1 MLGLPEHPALCEPMR
16 FRKAGCFFI
25 FSQIKILKTINP
37 KTKFNM
43 KRTLQTLLFALM
55 SIMMPIGAS
64 AHDFEVD
71 GIYYNITDSE
81 FMTVEVTYSGTNH
94 DAVVNEYTG
103 EVAIPVT
110 VTHGGEVY
118 RVTSIDNYAFSYCSS
133 LTSITIPNSLRSIG
147 INAFHGC
154 SKLTSI
160 TIPVSVTSINRG
172 AFYGCS
178 SLTSVTFPENSQ
190 LISIFDEAFY
200 GCSKLT
206 SITIPVSVTSISERA
221 FYGCSSL
228 TSVTFPE
235 NSQLISILDEAF
247 YDCSKLTSI
256 TIPSGLTSIMKSTFC
271 RCSSLTSITIPKSV
285 TSIGQN
291 AFYDCSSLTNITI
304 SESVTS
310 IGQNAFRGCSSLA
323 SITIPG
329 SVTTLPLGTF
339 AECKSLTNVT
349 INEGVTSIGNSSF
362 SDCSKLLSIIIPS
375 SVKSIGDS
383 TFDFCS
389 SFTDVHYLG
398 SAEQWN
404 DISIGSDNDAL
415 TKATRH
421 YYDANG
427 FCTDKDHKG
436 EYEPAT
442 LNAEGYYEIENGGQ
456 LFWFAQQVN
465 GGGEEGRYLNAIL
478 KQDIDLE
485 GRPWTPIGTSGGTD
499 SQSFRGVF
507 DGNGKTIRGLY
518 VNAQRSALGFFGEVR
533 KGVVK
538 DFTIYGDV
546 FLNGKYNYIGGV
558 IGSACGIQGENGST
572 ISGITS
578 YVNVTLGEGTHGS
591 NHVAGLI
598 GYVNHNTTVDRCMW
612 LGTLD
617 LDIYR
622 AQDGVG
628 GLIGKANAQ
637 YCGTI
642 SNCAAYGT
650 IRTAYK
656 SGSYVNPSDN
666 KPFTNI
672 FIGGIVSNSLAEATT
687 NLENCIWAGKIVNET
702 NLNSEAHISA
712 IGTLNGT
719 GSVTNCYHLQGS
731 APYVTTHN
739 AHNTGIVSFTAKE
752 LASGEVAYNLGE
764 AWGQAIGTD
773 VYPIL
778 DGEKVYCDYL
788 SCAEDAQA
796 VYTNDA
802 NASNQKPEHNHVDG
816 VCTMCGHIDTAGG
829 VIISDGQQT
838 AFIIAEDVEVP
849 SITYTRTL
857 PNLKWNAL
865 YVPFEIPVSELTDNY
880 DVAYINDIRSYDDD
894 ENGELDRMTMEIIKL
909 SSGTL
914 HANHPYLI
922 RAKNE
927 DAKNMNLVL
936 TDATLYKTV
945 ENSFTCS
952 SMYMDFKVTGS
963 YNSLSAKDLEG
974 KYAISE
980 DGAWQLLNKGT
991 TLKPFRLYMEMTPR
1005 DGSPVKVES
1014 AALSRI
1020 RISVQG
1026 EEDGA
1031 TGIEMVDTPQHE
1043 ADGAFFDL
1051 SGRKVKAPVKGGIYI
1066 RNGKKILVK

>member
-1 MLGLPEHPALCEPMR
+1 
-16 FRKAGCFFI
+16 
-25 FSQIKILKTINP
+25 
-37 KTKFNM
+37 M

-55 SIMMPIGAS
+55 SILMPIGAS

-71 GIYYNITDSE
+71 GIYYNITNS
-81 FMTVEVTYSGTNH
+81 MSMIVEVTYSGTDY
-94 DAVVNEYTG
+94 DAVTNEYTG

-118 RVTSIDNYAFSYCSS
+118 SVTSINDYAFSYCSSLTNITIPDGVISINGHAFSYCSS
-133 LTSITIPNSLRSIG
+133 LTSITIP
-147 INAFHGC
+147 
-154 SKLTSI
+154 
-160 TIPVSVTSINRG
+160 VSVTFISNG

-190 LISIFDEAFY
+190 LISIKDEAFY

-206 SITIPVSVTSISERA
+206 SITIPVSVTSINKRA

-228 TSVTFPE
+228 TSVIFPE
-235 NSQLISILDEAF
+235 KSQLISILDEAF
-247 YDCSKLTSI
+247 SDCSKLTSI

-271 RCSSLTSITIPKSV
+271 GCSSLTSITIPNSVTSIGEKAFYDCSSLTNITIPNSV

-304 SESVTS
+304 PNSVTS
-310 IGQNAFRGCSSLA
+310 IGQNAFRGCLSLA

-339 AECKSLTNVT
+339 ADCESLTNVT

-362 SDCSKLLSIIIPS
+362 SGCSKLLSIIIPS
-375 SVKSIGDS
+375 SVKSIGDY
-383 TFDFCS
+383 TFYLCS

-398 SAEQWN
+398 SAEQWKA
-404 DISIGSDNDAL
+404 ISIGSDNDAF
-415 TKATRH
+415 TNATRH
-421 YYDANG
+421 YYNANG
-427 FCTDKDHKG
+427 FCTDTDHNG

-465 GGGEEGRYLNAIL
+465 EGGEAGRYLNAIL
-478 KQDIDLE
+478 MQDIDLE
-485 GRPWTPIGTSGGTD
+485 DRPWTPIGTSGGTD
-499 SQSFRGVF
+499 SQSFSGVF

-558 IGSACGIQGENGST
+558 IGSACGIQGENGSI

-666 KPFTNI
+666 QPFTNI

-816 VCTMCGHIDTAGG
+816 VCTMCGHVDTAGG
-829 VIISDGQQT
+829 VIIRDGQQT
-838 AFIIAEDVEVP
+838 AFIIAEDVEMP
-849 SITYTRTL
+849 SLTYTRTL
-857 PNLKWNAL
+857 PNRMWNAL
-865 YVPFEIPVSELTDNY
+865 YVPFEIPVSALTDNY
-880 DVAYINDIRSYDDD
+880 DVAYINDIRSYD
-894 ENGELDRMTMEIIKL
+894 ENEDGALDRMTMEPIGMVCRK
-909 SSGTL
+909 
-914 HANHPYLI
+914 
-922 RAKNE
+922 
-927 DAKNMNLVL
+927 
-936 TDATLYKTV
+936 
-945 ENSFTCS
+945 
-952 SMYMDFKVTGS
+952 GS
-963 YNSLSAKDLEG
+963 
-974 KYAISE
+974 
-980 DGAWQLLNKGT
+980 
-991 TLKPFRLYMEMTPR
+991 
-1005 DGSPVKVES
+1005 
-1014 AALSRI
+1014 
-1020 RISVQG
+1020 
-1026 EEDGA
+1026 
-1031 TGIEMVDTPQHE
+1031 
-1043 ADGAFFDL
+1043 
-1051 SGRKVKAPVKGGIYI
+1051 
-1066 RNGKKILVK
+1066 RNRN

>member
-1 MLGLPEHPALCEPMR
+1 M
-16 FRKAGCFFI
+16 
-25 FSQIKILKTINP
+25 
-37 KTKFNM
+37 
-43 KRTLQTLLFALM
+43 
-55 SIMMPIGAS
+55 
-64 AHDFEVD
+64 
-71 GIYYNITDSE
+71 
-81 FMTVEVTYSGTNH
+81 
-94 DAVVNEYTG
+94 
-103 EVAIPVT
+103 
-110 VTHGGEVY
+110 
-118 RVTSIDNYAFSYCSS
+118 
-133 LTSITIPNSLRSIG
+133 
-147 INAFHGC
+147 
-154 SKLTSI
+154 
-160 TIPVSVTSINRG
+160 
-172 AFYGCS
+172 
-178 SLTSVTFPENSQ
+178 
-190 LISIFDEAFY
+190 
-200 GCSKLT
+200 
-206 SITIPVSVTSISERA
+206 
-221 FYGCSSL
+221 
-228 TSVTFPE
+228 
-235 NSQLISILDEAF
+235 
-247 YDCSKLTSI
+247 
-256 TIPSGLTSIMKSTFC
+256 
-271 RCSSLTSITIPKSV
+271 
-285 TSIGQN
+285 
-291 AFYDCSSLTNITI
+291 
-304 SESVTS
+304 
-310 IGQNAFRGCSSLA
+310 
-323 SITIPG
+323 
-329 SVTTLPLGTF
+329 
-339 AECKSLTNVT
+339 
-349 INEGVTSIGNSSF
+349 
-362 SDCSKLLSIIIPS
+362 
-375 SVKSIGDS
+375 
-383 TFDFCS
+383 
-389 SFTDVHYLG
+389 
-398 SAEQWN
+398 
-404 DISIGSDNDAL
+404 
-415 TKATRH
+415 
-421 YYDANG
+421 
-427 FCTDKDHKG
+427 
-436 EYEPAT
+436 
-442 LNAEGYYEIENGGQ
+442 
-456 LFWFAQQVN
+456 
-465 GGGEEGRYLNAIL
+465 
-478 KQDIDLE
+478 
-485 GRPWTPIGTSGGTD
+485 
-499 SQSFRGVF
+499 
-507 DGNGKTIRGLY
+507 
-518 VNAQRSALGFFGEVR
+518 
-533 KGVVK
+533 
-538 DFTIYGDV
+538 
-546 FLNGKYNYIGGV
+546 
-558 IGSACGIQGENGST
+558 
-572 ISGITS
+572 
-578 YVNVTLGEGTHGS
+578 
-591 NHVAGLI
+591 I

-816 VCTMCGHIDTAGG
+816 VCTMCGHVDTAGG

-849 SITYTRTL
+849 SLTYTRTL

-865 YVPFEIPVSELTDNY
+865 YVPFEIPVSALTDNY
-880 DVAYINDIRSYDDD
+880 DVAYINDIRSYD
-894 ENGELDRMTMEIIKL
+894 ENEDGALDRMTMEIIKL

-927 DAKNMNLVL
+927 EAMDMNLIL
-936 TDATLYKTV
+936 TRATLYKTV

-963 YNSLSAKDLEG
+963 YNSLSAENLEG

-980 DGAWQLLNKGT
+980 DGVWQLLNEGT

-1031 TGIEMVDTPQHE
+1031 TGIEMVDTLQHE
-1043 ADGAFFDL
+1043 TDGAFFDL